1 MKTGLQPGFLDFT
14 DPARFNITSADREL
28 FEQKLGDFVPPSAFD
43 AHAHWYDLRHILE
56 TDTEELTPAQP
67 EVGFESMQSSMEQW
81 MGDRRITQG
90 LYFGFP
96 VGHLDCAAANR
107 FVAGQLREHPDC
119 RGLMLIRP
127 EDDPA
132 QVEATLLADRFSG
145 FKVYHVF
152 ANREDTFN
160 AKQGEFLPGWAWELA
175 HRHGLW
181 ITMHMVRPKALSDP
195 CNLEYIREH
204 CRQYPNAH
212 LVLAHAARG
221 FNAAHTVDAIDG
233 LRGIDNVFFDTSAV
247 CAPAAL

>member
-1 MKTGLQPGFLDFT
+1 MKAGLQPGLRDFA
-14 DPARFNITSADREL
+14 DPACFNITSADRDL

-67 EVGFESMQSSMEQW
+67 EVGFESMQSSIEQW

-132 QVEATLLADRFSG
+132 QAEATLLENHFSG

-152 ANREDTFN
+152 ASREDTFN
-160 AKQGEFLPGWAWELA
+160 ATQGEFLPKWA
-175 HRHGLW
+175 
-181 ITMHMVRPKALSDP
+181 
-195 CNLEYIREH
+195 
-204 CRQYPNAH
+204 
-212 LVLAHAARG
+212 
-221 FNAAHTVDAIDG
+221 
-233 LRGIDNVFFDTSAV
+233 
-247 CAPAAL
+247 